1 MLQSKQT
8 VTRRKIHLLIN
19 LINEKKEYNYKT
31 QQNLTHFWTNL
42 AHFSLIL
49 AHNLQNFSDLFP
61 AYFLNF

>member
-1 MLQSKQT
+1 MK
-8 VTRRKIHLLIN
+8 
-19 LINEKKEYNYKT
+19 KKEYNT
-31 QQNLTHFWTNL
+31 QQNLTHFLTNL